1 MLQDKTLAF
10 LKKLQKNNTT
20 EWFKDNQTEYKN
32 SRTDF
37 ENFVSEIINGL
48 ASMDKAIEKRDL
60 QAKKCITRINRD
72 IRFSNDK
79 SPYKTNY
86 FALFNPGGKKSEH
99 ASYYFQLEPNNS
111 FVGGGVYMPQTPTL
125 NKFRK
130 EIESNLK
137 EWEELLNSTSF
148 RKTFPNGIES
158 PSNLKTAPKGFDKN
172 SNAIEY
178 LRMKGFYMM
187 RTMSDKE
194 LTSEDAV
201 AKIIDCYNEVNPII
215 GFLNRAL

>member
-10 LKKLQKNNTT
+10 LRKLKKNNST
-20 EWFKDNQTEYKN
+20 EWFKENQKDYKA

-37 ENFVSEIINGL
+37 ENFVSEIINAL
-48 ASMDKAIEKRDL
+48 ESIDAEIEKQDL
-60 QAKKCITRINRD
+60 QAKKCIKRINRD

-86 FALFNPGGKKSEH
+86 FANFNPDGKKSEH
-99 ASYYFQLEPNNS
+99 ASYYLHLEPGNS

-125 NKFRK
+125 NKFRR

-137 EWEELLNSTSF
+137 DWKSILNSTSF

-158 PSNLKTAPKGFDKN
+158 PLELKTVPKGFDKE
-172 SNAIEY
+172 SPALEY
-178 LRMKGFYMM
+178 FRMKGFYTM
-187 RTMSDKE
+187 RKLTDKE
-194 LTSEDAV
+194 ITSENTV
-201 AKIIDCYNEVNPII
+201 TGIINNYREVKPII
-215 GFLNRAL
+215 EFLNRAL